1 MASSRFSE
9 KVETLL
15 EAVMSGNLLLLKKV
29 AKGFNESKIKGM
41 KDEMGLSA
49 LHLGAFYGKTE
60 ICQYLVDDLGFHVDF
75 LTARGETP
83 LCYAAMKGHTAT
95 AMYLINRGANP
106 IASEKDGITPL
117 HYAAQLGHV
126 KLVKYLLSLGVPV
139 DITFNY
145 ANGAPL
151 LIAATSG
158 QASTVEVLLQHHAD
172 VNGATSP
179 DHTPL
184 FSSVRAASLE
194 CTRLLIKAGADPNL
208 KCPLG
213 IAVQKGSIE
222 IIKCLLEAGAD
233 PNLRNVCGWSPI
245 ETAVMCK
252 RWDIVEMLFP
262 LTSPLPEV
270 HDWSVQGLLQY
281 VNSNPFFQKHNKI
294 LEKMLADSK
303 VKGADLFKKKEY
315 LAAIEQYS
323 TAIGADS
330 KIGSGDAALYSNRS
344 LCWHRVR
351 EGDLALKDALMA
363 QRLKPEWPKAYYR
376 VGAAFMLLEEYEHA
390 SIAFMDGLQ
399 LDPTNKELQKA
410 RREAVDCLRK
420 SCFDEE
426 SE

>member
-1 MASSRFSE
+1 MASSRFSD

-15 EAVMSGNLLLLKKV
+15 EAVRSGNLLVLKKV
-29 AKGFNESKIKGM
+29 ASVLNESKIKGI

-49 LHLGAFYGKTE
+49 LHLGAFYGRTE
-60 ICQYLVDDLGFHVDF
+60 ICHYLIQDLGFPVDF

-83 LCYAAMKGHTAT
+83 LCYAAMKGCIAT
-95 AMYLINRGANP
+95 ARYLISCGANP
-106 IASEKDGITPL
+106 IVSEKDGITPL
-117 HYAAQLGHV
+117 HYAAQCGHV

-139 DITFNY
+139 DITLNY

-151 LIAATSG
+151 LIAASSG
-158 QASTVEVLLQHHAD
+158 KASTVEVLLQHHAD

-184 FSSVRAASLE
+184 FFSVRAGSLE

-213 IAVQKGSIE
+213 IAVQGGSVE

-252 RWDIVEMLFP
+252 KWDIVEMLFP

-281 VNSNPFFQKHNKI
+281 VNSNTFFQK
-294 LEKMLADSK
+294 
-303 VKGADLFKKKEY
+303 Y
-315 LAAIEQYS
+315 LS
-323 TAIGADS
+323 TFTQICGCVA
-330 KIGSGDAALYSNRS
+330 
-344 LCWHRVR
+344 
-351 EGDLALKDALMA
+351 
-363 QRLKPEWPKAYYR
+363 
-376 VGAAFMLLEEYEHA
+376 
-390 SIAFMDGLQ
+390 
-399 LDPTNKELQKA
+399 
-410 RREAVDCLRK
+410 
-420 SCFDEE
+420 
-426 SE
+426 